1 MNGYLHTLTHAQP
14 TAHSVSLKD
23 GIDTHLLS
31 RGEGTTF
38 EIDVSQSLP
47 NVEEEEAFDKEEV
60 YKHLNSNCV
69 GVEGDSASDSEDAM
83 VSRKIASCSSW
94 ALSPGTEVHREVRII
109 HTKIPQLLF
118 FYIQPVTFFLI
129 ASN

>member
-1 MNGYLHTLTHAQP
+1 MHGVYLHTLTHIQP
-14 TAHSVSLKD
+14 TTHSVSLKD

-47 NVEEEEAFDKEEV
+47 NVEEGEAFDKEEV
-60 YKHLNSNCV
+60 YKHLNSNCI

-94 ALSPGTEVHREVRII
+94 ALSPGTEVHAQRGSY
-109 HTKIPQLLF
+109 HPYQKLPSCFPSTYSQ
-118 FYIQPVTFFLI
+118 
-129 ASN
+129 